1 MTRDQLVSLFFI
13 ALLVFVV
20 YEIFLI
26 FSPFVQAIFW
36 SAILAFAFYP
46 LYQRLKRSA
55 IFKPHETLTAV
66 LMTILIFLL
75 VIPPVVMLIISLAD
89 QTINFYQMAIDFVR
103 RGEIERLIDQVRSFS
118 MIQRIETRLFQ
129 WEPLKENAT
138 TWIISSTGEIGNFA
152 AAQAATLTKNI
163 LLNSLNV
170 LFMTFLLFVFL
181 KDGQKIYQFIY
192 QIAPLEERTKRSIF
206 RQINGTFEAVI
217 RGQILTSLVQA
228 TVAGTIFWIL
238 ELPVPLLFAA
248 LTFLA
253 TLIPV
258 AGASIVWVPVVVH
271 LMMSHQYVKGTVLL
285 VLGLFVISLI
295 DNIMKPALIGER
307 TKLPYFLLFF
317 GILGGIRLFGLIGIF
332 TAPLILSLFFAL
344 TKIYQEKYL

>member
-1 MTRDQLVSLFFI
+1 MTRDQLISLFFI

-26 FSPFVQAIFW
+26 FSPFIQAIFW

-46 LYQRLKRSA
+46 LYQRLRRSL
-55 IFKPHETLTAV
+55 KPHETLAAL
-66 LMTILIFLL
+66 LMTALIFLL
-75 VIPPVVMLIISLAD
+75 VVPPVVILIVSLAD
-89 QTINFYQMAIDFVR
+89 QTINFYQAAVDFVR
-103 RGEIERLIDQVRSFS
+103 RGEIERLIDEIRSFA
-118 MIQRIETRLFQ
+118 IVQRIESRLFQ

-138 TWIISSTGEIGNFA
+138 SWIISSTREIGNFA

-170 LFMTFLLFVFL
+170 LFMVFLLFVFL
-181 KDGQKIYQFIY
+181 KDGKKIYQFIY
-192 QIAPLEERTKRSIF
+192 QIAPLEEKTKRSIF
-206 RQINGTFEAVI
+206 RQINETFEAVI

-238 ELPVPLLFAA
+238 GLPLPLLFAA
-248 LTFLA
+248 LTFLT

-258 AGASIVWVPVVVH
+258 AGASIVWVPFVIH
-271 LMMSHQYVKGTVLL
+271 LAATHQYLKAGILFI
-285 VLGLFVISLI
+285 LGLFVISVI

-332 TAPLILSLFFAL
+332 IAPLILSLFFAL